1 MGCEIQKDPSDNC
14 CEMLVCHGKP
24 LESGTRKDDST
35 TLDDGCVYK
44 NKTYA
49 RDEKFYDGCESQ
61 CMCFSN
67 GDVTCQPRYKRNNHC
82 FAVSRIL
89 HLKIQN
95 YVMHKNPTSRSD
107 SALRIALIVMNMQD
121 IMSY

>member
-1 MGCEIQKDPSDNC
+1 MHFDVLSLSVYFQPRCNYRRDDENEIPMGCEIKKDPSDNC

-67 GDVTCQPRYKRNNHC
+67 GDVTCQPRYKRNNYY
-82 FAVSRIL
+82 
-89 HLKIQN
+89 
-95 YVMHKNPTSRSD
+95 YV
-107 SALRIALIVMNMQD
+107 L
-121 IMSY
+121 